1 MSVQESQSAH
11 SVLMVRPA
19 SFSFNPQTAET
30 NAFQQQQGAE
40 KPASEAVLREFD
52 LAAAQLR
59 RAGVAVIV
67 ANDTPEPV
75 KPDAI
80 FPNNWVS
87 FHADGTVVLYPML
100 AVNRRSERREEV
112 IAQVAREGSMR
123 ISRTVD
129 LTEHES
135 RGQYLEGTGSMVL
148 DRIARIAYACLSP
161 RTHLD
166 ALGDF
171 AQQLDYELLTF
182 DATDAAGQPIYH
194 TNVLMAVGSRFAVV
208 CGEVIGASSQREAVF
223 ARLESTGH
231 DVIDI
236 SAPQMN
242 AFAGNVLELS
252 GTGGPVAAVSTT
264 AWSAL
269 GRAQRLMLEKHVG
282 IVCVDIPLI
291 ERSGGGGIRCMIAE
305 VHLPARGQS

>member
-1 MSVQESQSAH
+1 MSVKETQSAR

-19 SFSFNPQTAET
+19 SFSFNPQTAGT
-30 NAFQQQQGAE
+30 NAFQEQGAE
-40 KPASEAVLREFD
+40 KPASEAILREFD
-52 LAAAQLR
+52 VAAAQLR
-59 RAGVAVIV
+59 GAGVNVIV
-67 ANDTPEPV
+67 ANDTAEPA
-75 KPDAI
+75 KPDAV

-100 AVNRRSERREEV
+100 AVNRRWERREEV
-112 IAQVAREGSMR
+112 IAQVAREGSLR

-135 RGQYLEGTGSMVL
+135 RDEYLEGTGSMVL
-148 DRIARIAYACLSP
+148 DRPARIAYACLSP

-182 DATDAAGQPIYH
+182 DATDTAGLPIYH
-194 TNVLMAVGSRFAVV
+194 TNVLMAIGSRFAVV
-208 CGEVIGASSQREAVF
+208 CGDVIGASSQRDAVF
-223 ARLESTGH
+223 ARLEATGH

-236 SAPQMN
+236 TVQQMN
-242 AFAGNVLELS
+242 AFAGNVLELLS
-252 GTGGPVAAVSTT
+252 ADGPVAAVSTT
-264 AWSAL
+264 AWQAL
-269 GRAQRLMLEKHVG
+269 GSAQRQTLEKHAG

-305 VHLPARGQS
+305 IHLPGRG